1 MTTYAHGLTLAQN
14 APAEAMEKG
23 LTRTKATLEREPV
36 RKVNL
41 KASSENQDEHLA
53 DSESGNETDGKTVII
68 QKLIMPVDLK
78 KIKDLQIL
86 LSIIKEIE
94 DVTNG
99 NGAED
104 PSWDADILS
113 EPV

>member
-53 DSESGNETDGKTVII
+53 DSESGNETDGNTVIYY
-68 QKLIMPVDLK
+68 
-78 KIKDLQIL
+78 
-86 LSIIKEIE
+86 
-94 DVTNG
+94 
-99 NGAED
+99 
-104 PSWDADILS
+104 
-113 EPV
+113 